1 MYPWFKFY
9 FPLFLGMVMYDRHD
23 NEFKTKGTY
32 TLLALLVK
40 LQSLTKV
47 VGTVEHLT
55 ALLIH
60 FMGLISKFKNDY
72 LSFS

>member
-1 MYPWFKFY
+1 
-9 FPLFLGMVMYDRHD
+9 MVMYDRHD

-47 VGTVEHLT
+47 VGTVEQLNSIIDPFHGPY
-55 ALLIH
+55 I
-60 FMGLISKFKNDY
+60 
-72 LSFS
+72 

>member
-47 VGTVEHLT
+47 VGTVEQLNSIIDPFH
-55 ALLIH
+55 APYI
-60 FMGLISKFKNDY
+60 
-72 LSFS
+72 